1 MIITAKRTTKP
12 FEMFMDEYQET
23 QYWNSQYSQLIG
35 YKLVGVRWQKYPDW
49 QGNDEYSEDPWPILI
64 FKKSR
69 KNMKPDQ
76 SEIIEVAIQQDPEG
90 NGRGYL
96 MGLEDSRFTIT
107 PQISWVN
114 DFKEDLE

>member
-49 QGNDEYSEDPWPILI
+49 QGNDEYSEDPYEWHGDLATEYPKEKIL
-64 FKKSR
+64 
-69 KNMKPDQ
+69 N
-76 SEIIEVAIQQDPEG
+76 
-90 NGRGYL
+90 
-96 MGLEDSRFTIT
+96 EDNR
-107 PQISWVN
+107 
-114 DFKEDLE
+114 

>member
-1 MIITAKRTTKP
+1 MKLTTEYTTEP
-12 FEMFMDEYQET
+12 FEMTINEYRET
-23 QYWNSQYSQLIG
+23 EYWNSQYSQLIG
-35 YKLVGVRWQKYPDW
+35 YKLVGVRWQKLTNWD
-49 QGNDEYSEDPWPILI
+49 GVFDEDPWPILV

-69 KNMKPDQ
+69 KNMKPQ
-76 SEIIEVAIQQDPEG
+76 QATIIEVAIQQDPEG

-96 MGLEDSRFTIT
+96 MGLEDHNFTIS

>member
-12 FEMFMDEYQET
+12 FEMSSDEYQET

-35 YKLVGVRWQKYPDW
+35 YNLVGVRWQKFPAW
-49 QGNDEYSEDPWPILI
+49 NDDDVYDEEPWPILV

-69 KNMKPDQ
+69 KNMKPRQ
-76 SEIIEVAIQQDPEG
+76 AAIIEVAIQQDPEG

-96 MGLEDSRFTIT
+96 MGLEDSQFKISPMIT
-107 PQISWVN
+107 WI
-114 DFKEDLE
+114 KENGGE

>member
-12 FEMFMDEYQET
+12 FEMSSNENEET

-35 YKLVGVRWQKYPDW
+35 YKLVGIRWQKHPGWEGKYD
-49 QGNDEYSEDPWPILI
+49 EDPWPILI

-69 KNMKPDQ
+69 KNMKPRQ
-76 SEIIEVAIQQDPEG
+76 AAIIEVAIQQDPEG

-96 MGLEDSRFTIT
+96 MGLEDSVFKIS
-107 PQISWVN
+107 PQISWI
-114 DFKEDLE
+114 KESDEE

>member
-23 QYWNSQYSQLIG
+23 QYWNSQYSQLLG
-35 YKLVGVRWQKYPDW
+35 YNLVGVRWQKHPGWEGKYD
-49 QGNDEYSEDPWPILI
+49 EDPWPILV

-69 KNMKPDQ
+69 KNMKPQ
-76 SEIIEVAIQQDPEG
+76 QAAIIEVAVQRDPEG

>member
-1 MIITAKRTTKP
+1 MKITDKRTTEP
-12 FEMFMDEYQET
+12 FEMSINEYRET
-23 QYWNSQYSQLIG
+23 EIWNSQYSQLIG
-35 YKLVGVRWQKYPDW
+35 YKLVGIRWQKHPNWD
-49 QGNDEYSEDPWPILI
+49 GVFDDHPWPILI

-69 KNMKPDQ
+69 KNMKPRQ
-76 SEIIEVAIQQDPEG
+76 PTIIEVAVQQDPEG

-96 MGLEDSRFTIT
+96 MGLEDSRFTIA